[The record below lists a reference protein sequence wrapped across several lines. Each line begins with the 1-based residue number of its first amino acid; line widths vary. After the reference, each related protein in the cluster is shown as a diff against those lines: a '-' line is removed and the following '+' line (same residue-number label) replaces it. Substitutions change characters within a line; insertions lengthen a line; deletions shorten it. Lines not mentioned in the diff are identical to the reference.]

1 MLDLVDVMMSEV
13 NCDSRSCDV
22 NWFVDRR
29 VAAKVW
35 IVGILDNMTMAMMD
49 AKDRNNFVYLVV
61 FPLFA
66 REIICLPFY
75 HQGRLLDISLLL
87 LLKVYGR
94 RTFIVEAKRLLSCL
108 NI

>member
-66 REIICLPFY
+66 REIISLPFLSPRQTVGY
-75 HQGRLLDISLLL
+75 FS
-87 LLKVYGR
+87 
-94 RTFIVEAKRLLSCL
+94 FIALEGLW
-108 NI
+108 